1 MRDGEIVAAVVSG
14 DPGALIAAY
23 DQYGPGLYTY
33 CRSLVSNPVDAA
45 DAVQDTFVVAA
56 TRLGGLRDPSR
67 LRPWLYAVARNEGR
81 RQLAGPHL
89 SRSVADNDAT
99 MISQR
104 IEDSGTRLD
113 QMEQRELVSSAL
125 ARLDQGDQEVLQL
138 TLRDE
143 LYGADLA
150 DALGVPRN
158 QAQALAARART
169 RFETALSTLMTARN
183 GQGTCAELLGILAES
198 TELTGPVRK
207 QVRRHLSSCPGC
219 QERQRQPVNAVLM
232 LSALPAPVLPGG
244 LRYQVLGL
252 LTDSSPE
259 AVAYRAAVAERAG
272 RFTRSGFPAP
282 LDPLPK
288 VRSPATL
295 IPAAGVLVALVA
307 LFGGG
312 AVLVADT
319 LHRSPPAIT
328 SVAPAA
334 SAHAAP
340 AVQTPS
346 PGAPHG
352 HKKSARRHGSGT
364 PGAQG
369 SYATGTANGT
379 APKKPGHSATPT
391 ATKSRHTTKPSSGPS
406 STPPATQP
414 ATPTPTDTA
423 TTSPSS
429 GTAAGGSSNGLVGTI
444 IGLLS
449 AV

>member
-1 MRDGEIVAAVVSG
+1 VAG
-14 DPGALIAAY
+14 
-23 DQYGPGLYTY
+23 
-33 CRSLVSNPVDAA
+33 
-45 DAVQDTFVVAA
+45 
-56 TRLGGLRDPSR
+56 
-67 LRPWLYAVARNEGR
+67 
-81 RQLAGPHL
+81 
-89 SRSVADNDAT
+89 
-99 MISQR
+99 
-104 IEDSGTRLD
+104 
-113 QMEQRELVSSAL
+113 
-125 ARLDQGDQEVLQL
+125 
-138 TLRDE
+138 
-143 LYGADLA
+143 
-150 DALGVPRN
+150 
-158 QAQALAARART
+158 
-169 RFETALSTLMTARN
+169 
-183 GQGTCAELLGILAES
+183 
-198 TELTGPVRK
+198 
-207 QVRRHLSSCPGC
+207 
-219 QERQRQPVNAVLM
+219 
-232 LSALPAPVLPGG
+232 
-244 LRYQVLGL
+244 
-252 LTDSSPE
+252 
-259 AVAYRAAVAERAG
+259 RAG

-312 AVLVADT
+312 AVLVSDT

-406 STPPATQP
+406 STPPATEP

-423 TTSPSS
+423 TTAPS

>member
-45 DAVQDTFVVAA
+45 DAVQDTFALA
-56 TRLGGLRDPSR
+56 PARLGGLRDPGR
-67 LRPWLYAVARNEGR
+67 LRPWLYAVARNECR

-99 MISQR
+99 MISRR
-104 IEDSGTRLD
+104 IEDSGTGLD
-113 QMEQRELVSSAL
+113 QLEQRELVSSAL
-125 ARLDQGDQEVLQL
+125 ARLDRGDQEVLQL

-143 LYGADLA
+143 MYGADLA

-169 RFETALSTLMTARN
+169 RFETTLSTLMMART
-183 GQGTCAELLGILAES
+183 GQGTCAELVGILAES
-198 TELTGPVRK
+198 TELTGPARK
-207 QVRRHLSSCPGC
+207 QVRRHLSSCPDC
-219 QERQRQPVNAVLM
+219 QQRQRQPVNAALM
-232 LSALPAPVLPGG
+232 LNALPAPVLPGG

-259 AVAYRAAVAERAG
+259 AVAYRAAVAGRAG
-272 RFTRSGFPAP
+272 PFTRSGFPAP
-282 LDPLPK
+282 LDPLPT
-288 VRSPATL
+288 VRTPATL
-295 IPAAGVLVALVA
+295 IPAAGVLVALLA

-312 AVLVADT
+312 AVLVSGT
-319 LHRSPPAIT
+319 LHRSPPAST

-346 PGAPHG
+346 PGTSHG
-352 HKKSARRHGSGT
+352 HKKSARRHGTGT

-369 SYATGTANGT
+369 DYATGTATGT

-391 ATKSRHTTKPSSGPS
+391 ATKSRHTSKPSSAPA
-406 STPPATQP
+406 STPASDTASASPS
-414 ATPTPTDTA
+414 DTA
-423 TTSPSS
+423 TTAPTS
-429 GTAAGGSSNGLVGTI
+429 GTAAGGSSSSLVGTI

>member
-1 MRDGEIVAAVVSG
+1 MSAAASW
-14 DPGALIAAY
+14 PAL
-23 DQYGPGLYTY
+23 
-33 CRSLVSNPVDAA
+33 
-45 DAVQDTFVVAA
+45 
-56 TRLGGLRDPSR
+56 
-67 LRPWLYAVARNEGR
+67 
-81 RQLAGPHL
+81 HL

-104 IEDSGTRLD
+104 IEDSGTGLD
-113 QMEQRELVSSAL
+113 QMQQRELVSSAL

-158 QAQALAARART
+158 QAQALAARARA
-169 RFETALSTLMTARN
+169 RFETTLSTLMTARN
-183 GQGTCAELLGILAES
+183 GQGTCPELLAILAES

-207 QVRRHLSSCPGC
+207 QVRRHLSTCPGC

-232 LSALPAPVLPGG
+232 LSALPDPVLPGG
-244 LRYQVLGL
+244 LRYQVRAL
-252 LTDSSPE
+252 LTDSSAE
-259 AVAYRAAVAERAG
+259 AVAYRTAVAGRAG
-272 RFTRSGFPAP
+272 PFTRSGFPAP

-295 IPAAGVLVALVA
+295 IPAAGVLVALAAVV
-307 LFGGG
+307 GGG
-312 AVLVADT
+312 AVLVSDT
-319 LHRSPPAIT
+319 LHQSPPATT

-346 PGAPHG
+346 PGTPHG
-352 HKKSARRHGSGT
+352 YKKSVRRHGGGT

-369 SYATGTANGT
+369 SYATGTATGT

-391 ATKSRHTTKPSSGPS
+391 ATKAKHTTKPSSAPT
-406 STPPATQP
+406 STPASDTAS
-414 ATPTPTDTA
+414 ATPSDTA
-423 TTSPSS
+423 TTAPTS
-429 GTAAGGSSNGLVGTI
+429 GAAAGGSSNGLIGTI

-449 AV
+449 AT

>member
-56 TRLGGLRDPSR
+56 TRLGGLRDPGR

-169 RFETALSTLMTARN
+169 RFETTLSTLMTARN
-183 GQGTCAELLGILAES
+183 GQGACAELLGILAES
-198 TELTGPVRK
+198 SELTGPVRK
-207 QVRRHLSSCPGC
+207 QVRRLS
-219 QERQRQPVNAVLM
+219 
-232 LSALPAPVLPGG
+232 
-244 LRYQVLGL
+244 
-252 LTDSSPE
+252 
-259 AVAYRAAVAERAG
+259 
-272 RFTRSGFPAP
+272 
-282 LDPLPK
+282 
-288 VRSPATL
+288 L
-295 IPAAGVLVALVA
+295 I
-307 LFGGG
+307 
-312 AVLVADT
+312 
-319 LHRSPPAIT
+319 HI
-328 SVAPAA
+328 
-334 SAHAAP
+334 
-340 AVQTPS
+340 
-346 PGAPHG
+346 
-352 HKKSARRHGSGT
+352 
-364 PGAQG
+364 
-369 SYATGTANGT
+369 
-379 APKKPGHSATPT
+379 
-391 ATKSRHTTKPSSGPS
+391 
-406 STPPATQP
+406 
-414 ATPTPTDTA
+414 
-423 TTSPSS
+423 
-429 GTAAGGSSNGLVGTI
+429 
-444 IGLLS
+444 
-449 AV
+449 